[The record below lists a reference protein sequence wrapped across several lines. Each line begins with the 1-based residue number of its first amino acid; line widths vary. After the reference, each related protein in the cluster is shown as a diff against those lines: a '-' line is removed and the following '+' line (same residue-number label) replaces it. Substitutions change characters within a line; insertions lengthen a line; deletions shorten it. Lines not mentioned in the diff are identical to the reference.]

1 MRHLARLLLIS
12 AALVLGGRAPAALL
26 YDCPLSPQASTGDLI
41 DRAFYVTAYPGVN
54 LTQVVL
60 YLQSDQASEYVIQ
73 LNALAATFDG
83 ALIGS
88 ATATVTIPTSGFV
101 TATFDFPSPAVT
113 PGSTVAFTVVRSG
126 GPRAAIFFA
135 VDSSNGGC
143 PIVETEDATPP
154 LSTKRRDGIA
164 ALISGD
170 LVVPVT
176 LQRFTAE

>member
-1 MRHLARLLLIS
+1 MRHLARLLLVS
-12 AALVLGGRAPAALL
+12 AALLVPRSAPAALL
-26 YDCPLSPQASTGDLI
+26 YDCPLSPQAATGDLI

-60 YLQSDQASEYVIQ
+60 YLQSEQASEYAIQ
-73 LNALAATFDG
+73 LNALAGTFDG

-88 ATATVTIPTSGFV
+88 ATANVSIPTSGFV
-101 TATFDFPSPAVT
+101 TATFSFPSPAVT
-113 PGSTVAFTVVRSG
+113 PGSTVAFTIVRSG

-135 VDSSNGGC
+135 VDSSNGSC